1 MLVDSL
7 FKQLTP
13 WSSAK
18 RWLVGF
24 SGGMDST
31 VLLHLLATLKTQYVL
46 PELSAVYIHH
56 GLQKV
61 AEDWPIHC
69 QQICDELAIPLTVV
83 KVNVAKQASI
93 EEAARNARY
102 DAFKSLLLADDVL
115 FTAQHQNDQAETLLF
130 RLVRGAGVRGLASMP
145 EHRALG
151 QGELVRPLLNVP
163 YVELK
168 RYAIDNQLQWIDDPS
183 NNDTDFAR
191 NYIRHKVMPV
201 LAAQWPRTI
210 AAIGQAASHLQEAQS
225 LLNELALADLQ
236 AAHVAPLYPWLTVP
250 SLLLK
255 PLAQLSFARQKNA
268 LSYWLSQFTL
278 LPTTQHWQGWQDLL
292 AASESANPIWK
303 LHQAELHR
311 ANGRIWLLTGQW
323 LLPPPPTTYP
333 VTANGTMVLDQN
345 GQITL
350 QSTVPLASLFIRYRQ
365 GGELIELAKRG
376 RRDLKRLLNEAAI
389 PLFVRH
395 RLPLLFNQQGSLLA
409 VANFPEWRDAT
420 VDQTIALSWL
430 PNIP

>member
-1 MLVDSL
+1 MLADSL

-13 WSSAK
+13 WLSAK

-56 GLQKV
+56 GLQKA

-83 KVNVAKQASI
+83 KVNVARQASI

-102 DAFKSLLLADDVL
+102 QAFESLLTAGDVI

-130 RLVRGAGVRGLASMP
+130 RLVRGAGVRGLASIP
-145 EHRALG
+145 GHRTLG
-151 QGELVRPLLNVP
+151 QGELVRPLLNMP

-168 RYAIDNQLQWIDDPS
+168 RYAIDNQLQWIDDPT
-183 NNDTDFAR
+183 NNDTGFAR

-201 LAAQWPRTI
+201 LAAQWPSTI
-210 AAIGQAASHLQEAQS
+210 ANIGQAASHLQEAQL

-236 AAHVAPLYPWLTVP
+236 TAQIAPLYPWLTVP

-268 LSYWLSQFTL
+268 LSYWLSHYTL

-323 LLPPPPTTYP
+323 LLQPEPTVYP
-333 VTANGTMVLDQN
+333 IIANATIVLTNN
-345 GQITL
+345 GQMTL
-350 QSTVPLASLFIRYRQ
+350 QSTLPLPSLVMHYRQ
-365 GGELIELAKRG
+365 GGELIELVKRG
-376 RRDLKRLLNEAAI
+376 RRDLKRLLNEEAV
-389 PLFVRH
+389 PPFVRH
-395 RLPLLFNQQGSLLA
+395 RIPLLFNQQGTLLA
-409 VANFPEWRDAT
+409 VANFPEWRDKS
-420 VDQTIALSWL
+420 VEQTIAFSWL
-430 PNIP
+430 PNIH